1 MDHISVDLRGS
12 EISDIKLEQGRFEL
26 TFSRAYLIKTMTGS
40 LEKTRWWQAGALVI
54 EEAELEG
61 VAPGGPQRCAGGDIE
76 DNIYTYRDMVPVP
89 LESRG
94 RVGCRLQL
102 QGVAE
107 PLIVSGTAIRLEM
120 QDVPKYIEHIRP
132 DA

>member
-1 MDHISVDLRGS
+1 MDSISVDLRGS
-12 EISDIKLEQGRFEL
+12 EISDIKLAEGRVEL

-40 LEKTRWWQAGALVI
+40 LEKTRWWQAGVLI
-54 EEAELEG
+54 IDEPEAEVPLP
-61 VAPGGPQRCAGGDIE
+61 AGPQVCAGGDIE
-76 DNIYTYRDMVPVP
+76 DNIYTYRDMIPVP

-102 QGVAE
+102 QGTDESV
-107 PLIVSGTAIRLEM
+107 IVSGTAIRLEM
-120 QDVPKYIEHIRP
+120 KDTPKYIEHIRP